1 VAEPRHADTIAE
13 GRPLDADA
21 DAIDDADDLVAGN
34 DRQPRHAKLAV
45 DDVQVGATDRAR
57 LDAKANLAGTGNGIE
72 ALLELERSARL
83 A

>member
-1 VAEPRHADTIAE
+1 
-13 GRPLDADA
+13 
-21 DAIDDADDLVAGN
+21 
-34 DRQPRHAKLAV
+34 
-45 DDVQVGATDRAR
+45 